1 MSERRKTN
9 RFNDNKSLT
18 VQDES
23 DMNTPEEENAF
34 TIYNSNTM
42 PHAGTTCGHYIF
54 FCKFNLNST
63 DNLSQ

>member
-1 MSERRKTN
+1 MPMLKTGMSERRKTN
-9 RFNDNKSLT
+9 RFNNNKSLT

-42 PHAGTTCGHYIF
+42 PQALPAGITF
-54 FCKFNLNST
+54 SLNST
-63 DNLSQ
+63 